1 MIWVKTI
8 LKTFVLCVVIIGA
21 LFISYRIYD
30 KKNSD
35 SDKTAVLDISPSD
48 PVVQLVMGKI
58 YSSNIFR
65 GAGFSVEN
73 FTNDDIIHYGMDN
86 LTKDNYSIKTIA
98 HKKSLCEV
106 TGKILFTSTS
116 NCNIKIINNDYFTKL
131 IKNDF
136 NIDVEVKF
144 DTFTYKGHYCKNDG
158 KRYYCLL
165 SKYTET
171 KKNLSFIHEAYE
183 EGDTL
188 VVKEYYLN
196 VDLNNKDL
204 CNLYLN
210 PEYCEKKNVNEPIVV
225 PDEIIINNG
234 VLYQHVFKKIDDK
247 YYYLQSFILSER

>member
-1 MIWVKTI
+1 MKYMNKSIEELHELLVSGKVTSDELVKEALELSHKVQDECNAFVTI
-8 LKTFVLCVVIIGA
+8 
-21 LFISYRIYD
+21 
-30 KKNSD
+30 
-35 SDKTAVLDISPSD
+35 
-48 PVVQLVMGKI
+48 M
-58 YSSNIFR
+58 
-65 GAGFSVEN
+65 
-73 FTNDDIIHYGMDN
+73 DDAKGCEVTDN
-86 LTKDNYSIKTIA
+86 LLSGIPYGIKDNYSTKTIA

-171 KKNLSFIHEAYE
+171 KKNLSFIYEAYE

>member
-1 MIWVKTI
+1 MNGFYLERTAI
-8 LKTFVLCVVIIGA
+8 LEIIKDRREGNA
-21 LFISYRIYD
+21 TVRTGFTEAD
-30 KKNSD
+30 
-35 SDKTAVLDISPSD
+35 TA
-48 PVVQLVMGKI
+48 
-58 YSSNIFR
+58 F
-65 GAGFSVEN
+65 
-73 FTNDDIIHYGMDN
+73 
-86 LTKDNYSIKTIA
+86 KTIA

-136 NIDVEVKF
+136 NVDVEVKF

-196 VDLNNKDL
+196 VDLHL
-204 CNLYLN
+204 QL
-210 PEYCEKKNVNEPIVV
+210 I
-225 PDEIIINNG
+225 
-234 VLYQHVFKKIDDK
+234 YQVHH
-247 YYYLQSFILSER
+247 R